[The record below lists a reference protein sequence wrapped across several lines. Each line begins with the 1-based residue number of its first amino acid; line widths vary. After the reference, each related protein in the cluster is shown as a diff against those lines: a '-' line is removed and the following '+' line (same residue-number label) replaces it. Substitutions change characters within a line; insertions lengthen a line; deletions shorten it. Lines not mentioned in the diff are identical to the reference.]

1 MQINRI
7 TAQKIKSIENFY
19 LANEQKTKFYI
30 FNILRLSFVIE
41 HISYILFAFTII
53 IFIFLFGNSIRH
65 FLSGMILCHAAT
77 IDILCLLLAQM
88 GTEETNHVHQLT
100 DYDV

>member
-1 MQINRI
+1 MNR
-7 TAQKIKSIENFY
+7 K
-19 LANEQKTKFYI
+19 
-30 FNILRLSFVIE
+30 LSFI
-41 HISYILFAFTII
+41 YLTFYGLFAFTII

-65 FLSGMILCHAAT
+65 FLSGMILCHAAK

-100 DYDV
+100 DYDVSKVSI